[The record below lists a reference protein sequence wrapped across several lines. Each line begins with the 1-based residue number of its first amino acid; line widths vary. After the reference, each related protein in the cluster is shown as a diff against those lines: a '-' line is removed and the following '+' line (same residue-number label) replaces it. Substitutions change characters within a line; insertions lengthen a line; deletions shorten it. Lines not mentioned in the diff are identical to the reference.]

1 MEQRRNYK
9 NFLDAFRRIIK
20 DEGVISLWKG
30 STPTII
36 RAVVLNLGML
46 APFDEAQERLIK
58 YYGTG
63 KETLSIRIQASLI
76 SGFLASFMS
85 LPFDN
90 AKTKM

>member
-1 MEQRRNYK
+1 
-9 NFLDAFRRIIK
+9 
-20 DEGVISLWKG
+20 
-30 STPTII
+30 
-36 RAVVLNLGML
+36 ML
-46 APFDEAQERLIK
+46 APFDEAKERLIK

-63 KETLSIRIQASLI
+63 KETTMIRIQASLL